1 MRRCPDD
8 ADRRQ
13 LVLEL
18 RGIVDRI
25 EFSGVVEFKLLF
37 VVRRLVFVVLVDG
50 IVVEF
55 VLRVILWIV
64 VWVELRFF
72 EWWWLFLE
80 LAGGD
85 VPDAAVDRTL
95 LDATVRWLTAAA

>member
-25 EFSGVVEFKLLF
+25 EFYGVVEFKLLF
-37 VVRRLVFVVLVDG
+37 VVRRLVFVVLVLVDG

-55 VLRVILWIV
+55 VLRVIL
-64 VWVELRFF
+64 
-72 EWWWLFLE
+72 
-80 LAGGD
+80 
-85 VPDAAVDRTL
+85 
-95 LDATVRWLTAAA
+95 